1 MYIPSSF
8 SESNISKLHAL
19 IRSNSFGLLVSSGV
33 DQPLATH
40 LPVLLDSES
49 GKYGTLLGHV
59 AKANPHWNQME
70 GQRVLAIF
78 SGPHA
83 YISPTWY
90 ESEDVVPTW
99 NYVAVHAYG
108 VVSVLHDKEELRE
121 ILLRS
126 VEFFESNSQN
136 PWVMPESDYM
146 DRTLQAIV
154 GLRIEIDQI
163 EGKWKLSQNQPM
175 DRRLKVV
182 ESLEKQGDINSIS
195 IADIMRSQWEKT

>member
-8 SESNISKLHAL
+8 SESNISKLHDL
-19 IRSNSFGLLVSSGV
+19 IRSNSFGLLVSSGT

-49 GKYGTLLGHV
+49 GRYGTLLGHV
-59 AKANPHWNQME
+59 AKANPHWNEME

-83 YISPTWY
+83 YISPRWY

-108 VVSVLHDKEELRE
+108 TVSVLHDKEELRE

-126 VEFFESNSQN
+126 VELFESNAQS
-136 PWVMPESDYM
+136 PWVMPDSNYM
-146 DRTLQAIV
+146 DRMMQAIV

-175 DRRLKVV
+175 DRRMRVV
-182 ESLEKQGDINSIS
+182 ESLEKQGDFNSMS

>member
-19 IRSNSFGLLVSSGV
+19 IRSNSFGLLVSAGA

-40 LPVLLDSES
+40 LPVLLDS
-49 GKYGTLLGHV
+49 GAGTYGTLLGHV
-59 AKANPHWNQME
+59 ARANPQWRQME

-99 NYVAVHAYG
+99 NYV
-108 VVSVLHDKEELRE
+108 
-121 ILLRS
+121 
-126 VEFFESNSQN
+126 
-136 PWVMPESDYM
+136 
-146 DRTLQAIV
+146 
-154 GLRIEIDQI
+154 
-163 EGKWKLSQNQPM
+163 
-175 DRRLKVV
+175 DRRHHAIPMK
-182 ESLEKQGDINSIS
+182 
-195 IADIMRSQWEKT
+195 KT

>member
-8 SESNISKLHAL
+8 SESNISRLHDL
-19 IRSNSFGLLVSSGV
+19 IRGYSFGLVVSSCT
-33 DQPLATH
+33 DQPIATH

-49 GKYGTLLGHV
+49 GRYGTLLGHV
-59 AKANPHWNQME
+59 ARANPHWKQME
-70 GQRVLAIF
+70 GRRVLAIF

-108 VVSVLHDKEELRE
+108 VVSVLYDKEELRE

-126 VEFFESNSQN
+126 VEFFESSYQS
-136 PWVMPESDYM
+136 PWVMPDSDYM
-146 DRTLQAIV
+146 DSMLQAIV
-154 GLRIEIDQI
+154 GFRIEIDQI
-163 EGKWKLSQNQPM
+163 EGKWKLSQNQPK
-175 DRRLKVV
+175 DRRRKVV
-182 ESLEKQGDINSIS
+182 ERLEKRGDYNSLS